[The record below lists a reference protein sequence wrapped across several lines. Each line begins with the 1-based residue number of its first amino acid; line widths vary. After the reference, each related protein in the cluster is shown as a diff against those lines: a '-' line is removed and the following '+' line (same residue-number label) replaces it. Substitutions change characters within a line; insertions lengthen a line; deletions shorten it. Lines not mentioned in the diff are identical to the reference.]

1 MRESAETVIS
11 RVLEL
16 GEKILW
22 SGRPHVEVALE
33 RHSNR
38 RRNGAIVGIG
48 GLLLLIFWYS
58 RQGLP
63 NPIETLKSM
72 PLEPK
77 FLIPLVVILL
87 VMTVPKMLKVDPKSR
102 MDKYFNSLTY
112 AITTERLLILEGNKV
127 VDSYTP
133 EQARQPVIRERAPGY
148 ADVNFDERGITNSD
162 GEHFKDHV
170 LRERRRA
177 GFKSLPNGQEMKQ
190 RIEDWIQSHHQQAAR
205 QVADFVEAA
214 PARHQEELPKGGSRI
229 TNPALGLTLDAPEEW
244 QVHVRAK
251 KKPQGKI
258 FIDKENW
265 QELGDTESWNLVR
278 IEGPS
283 RCRVE
288 VEVFETPPT
297 VSFEKLAQNK
307 LADSIAGPVVG
318 SQSDSEINGLRGF
331 SITRRSD
338 LQENKQYMEVGIAA
352 MIAPERHTVLH
363 DGRRQVY
370 VISSWPEDSED
381 LKRAVDA
388 VVESIE
394 IT

>member
-1 MRESAETVIS
+1 M
-11 RVLEL
+11 
-16 GEKILW
+16 LW
-22 SGRPHVEVALE
+22 SGRPHIEVALE
-33 RHSNR
+33 KHANR
-38 RRNGAIVGIG
+38 LRNGAIVGIG

-77 FLIPLVVILL
+77 FLIPLVVVIL
-87 VMTVPKMLKVDPKSR
+87 VMTVPKMLTVDPKSR

-148 ADVNFDERGITNSD
+148 SDVNFDERDITRSD
-162 GEHFKDHV
+162 GKHFKDFV

-177 GFKSLPNGQEMKQ
+177 GFKALPNAPEMKQ
-190 RIEDWIQSHHQQAAR
+190 RIEDWIQTHHQQAAR
-205 QVADFVEAA
+205 QVADFVETA
-214 PARHQEELPKGGSRI
+214 PAGRQEEPPKGGSRI

-244 QVHVRAK
+244 KVQVRTK

-265 QELGDTESWNLVR
+265 SELGEAESWNLVR

-283 RCRVE
+283 HCRIE
-288 VEVFETPPT
+288 VEVFHTPPT
-297 VSFEKLAQNK
+297 VTFEKLAQSK
-307 LADSIAGPVVG
+307 MADSIAGPVIA
-318 SQSDSEINGLRGF
+318 SESDCEINGLRGF
-331 SITRRSD
+331 SVARRND
-338 LQENKQYMEVGIAA
+338 LQENKQYQQVGIAA
-352 MIAPERHTVLH
+352 VVAPERHTVLQ

-370 VISSWPEDSED
+370 IISTWPEDSAD
-381 LKRAVDA
+381 LKRAVDT

-394 IT
+394 LD